1 MRGNLRL
8 PCGGYE
14 VLDLAEIDLTDDLGL
29 AVHAL
34 AVAGVV
40 VGMAVDLFGGEAWH
54 IYVIPHLNKQINSEM
69 FRGCEGALTCVYS
82 SIYRVRNLPPRWGI
96 GPERGVSA
104 ARISRSY
111 NNCVQGRWLRHADFA
126 PKLLTVKGITD
137 EGSVAAAH
145 ARKSKAHNL

>member
-1 MRGNLRL
+1 MWYDLDMPSLTAKQIDGHTYYYARYCQRVDGKPKIVRQVYLGKIEDLVASTGQAQIPPQPLETQVASCGDIAAGGDLGFEGLRGNLRL

-54 IYVIPHLNKQINSEM
+54 I
-69 FRGCEGALTCVYS
+69 
-82 SIYRVRNLPPRWGI
+82 
-96 GPERGVSA
+96 
-104 ARISRSY
+104 
-111 NNCVQGRWLRHADFA
+111 
-126 PKLLTVKGITD
+126 
-137 EGSVAAAH
+137 
-145 ARKSKAHNL
+145 